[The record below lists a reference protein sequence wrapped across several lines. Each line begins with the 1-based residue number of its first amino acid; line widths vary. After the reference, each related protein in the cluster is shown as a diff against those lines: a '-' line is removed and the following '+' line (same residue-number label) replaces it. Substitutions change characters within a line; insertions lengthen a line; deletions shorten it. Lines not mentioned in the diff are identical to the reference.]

1 MRRQE
6 RKERLRFHCC
16 QQSDRTAIQIT
27 AALSQCRQSLVFE
40 ISVLAAVVDLD

>member
-16 QQSDRTAIQIT
+16 QQSVRAAIQIT
-27 AALSQCRQSLVFE
+27 AALSQCCQSLLFE
-40 ISVLAAVVDLD
+40 ISVLAVVVHFD